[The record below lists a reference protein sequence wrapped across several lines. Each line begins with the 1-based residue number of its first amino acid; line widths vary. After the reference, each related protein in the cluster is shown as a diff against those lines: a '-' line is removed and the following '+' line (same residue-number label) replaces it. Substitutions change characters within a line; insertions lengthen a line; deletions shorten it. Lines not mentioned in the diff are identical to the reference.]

1 MNLRETTFTPL
12 VLRRPGMRRVFADQR
27 GYDVTLLQGLAKAF
41 FWQHL
46 VDSGE
51 KKNASDIA
59 RSENLNP
66 SVVSEL
72 MRLTLLAPD
81 IVELLISGRQ
91 PHQMYLTWFQ
101 RNPLPITWPEQL
113 RMLERFEGQQ

>member
-46 VDSGE
+46 VDSGQ

-81 IVELLISGRQ
+81 IVELLISGKQ

-101 RNPLPITWPEQL
+101 RHPLPVAWNEQREIL
-113 RMLERFEGQQ
+113 RRFQGQK